1 MGTRSRNVRD
11 AAATRQRILAAATD
25 EFARYGFAGARVDRI
40 SRRARTF
47 DRMIYYYYGDKV
59 GLFRVVLENVYEDL
73 WRAEEALRLS
83 GVAPEAGMR
92 ELVAFT
98 WNYYVAHPE
107 FIRLLNSENLQR
119 GQNVR
124 RSKRVGRLSSPFIDT
139 LRDLLRRGA
148 AKGVFRRGVDP
159 VRLYLTI
166 AALGYFYVAN
176 RYTLSNFLAFDLMM
190 PRNRDAW
197 LRHITDLVL
206 DSLRPRRS
214 LRRR

>member
-1 MGTRSRNVRD
+1 MARRARRVRD
-11 AAATRQRILAAATD
+11 AGATRQRIVSAATA
-25 EFARYGFAGARVDRI
+25 EFARHGFSGARVDRI

-59 GLFRVVLENVYEDL
+59 GLFRTVLENTYEDL

-98 WNYYVAHPE
+98 WRYFVEHPE

-119 GQNVR
+119 GRNVR
-124 RSKRVGRLSSPFIDT
+124 RSPRVGRLSSPFIDT
-139 LRDLLRRGA
+139 LKDLLARGA
-148 AKGVFRRGVDP
+148 ARGVFRRGVDP

-166 AALGYFYVAN
+166 AALAYFYVAN
-176 RYTLSNFLAFDLMM
+176 RYTLTRFLAFDLMA

-206 DSLRPRRS
+206 GWLRPRR
-214 LRRR
+214 RRTER

>member
-1 MGTRSRNVRD
+1 MPTRRPRD

-119 GQNVR
+119 GNNVK
-124 RSKRVGRLSSPFIDT
+124 RSKRVGASPRPARKRCAT
-139 LRDLLRRGA
+139 CCAGA
-148 AKGVFRRGVDP
+148 
-159 VRLYLTI
+159 
-166 AALGYFYVAN
+166 
-176 RYTLSNFLAFDLMM
+176 
-190 PRNRDAW
+190 
-197 LRHITDLVL
+197 
-206 DSLRPRRS
+206 RPRECSGAGWTRCGS
-214 LRRR
+214 T

>member
-1 MGTRSRNVRD
+1 MPTRRPRD

-119 GQNVR
+119 GNNVK

-176 RYTLSNFLAFDLMM
+176 RYTLTNFLAFDLMA
-190 PRNRDAW
+190 PRNRESW

-206 DSLRPRRS
+206 DSIRPRKP

>member
-1 MGTRSRNVRD
+1 VSSRRPRD

-119 GQNVR
+119 GLNVR

-176 RYTLSNFLAFDLMM
+176 RYTLSNFLAFDLMT